1 MNGKIL
7 IVDDEERIRYVLSC
21 LLEEKGYRVE
31 TAADGRDAIETAAA
45 FDPDLI
51 LMDLEMP
58 EMGGLESFRELKNK
72 GYAGKVIILTA
83 YGTIPSAVE
92 AMKLGAYDY
101 LAKPFANDELL
112 IVIERAL
119 QQDKIERELAE
130 ARDRL
135 KERFSIEGII
145 TRNAG
150 MCRLLDV
157 IKRIGPMDSPVVITG
172 ESGTGKELFAN
183 AVHQHSLRKDGPFI
197 AVNCGALPQNIV
209 ESELFGYRKGAFT
222 GAVSNKS
229 GLVERADGGTLFLDE
244 VAEMGPDVQVKLL
257 RFAQSGEFIPVGG
270 TEVQRVDVRLIA
282 ASNRDLEAAIDDGRF
297 RSDLYYRLNVA
308 AIRIPPL
315 RERIEDLPLLVDH
328 FLRKYGT
335 KAGKD
340 GYRFSNETM
349 ELLQMHPWPGN
360 VRELENAVYSALV
373 MANSSPIGLEALPL
387 SITRK
392 QPGLPISTGGGTLH
406 EIVASHRE
414 AVERRMIVETLREC
428 RGNQSEAARR
438 LGIGRNTL
446 MRKMKSCRIESPR
459 ASNRED

>member
-7 IVDDEERIRYVLSC
+7 IVDDEQKIRYVLSC
-21 LLEEKGYRVE
+21 LLGEKGYSVE
-31 TAADGRDAIETAAA
+31 TADDGREAIKAAAA
-45 FDPDLI
+45 FNPDLI

-58 EMGGLESFRELKNK
+58 EMGGLESFREIKRR
-72 GYAGKVIILTA
+72 GFTGKTIILTA

-92 AMKLGAYDY
+92 AMKLGAFDY

-119 QQDKIERELAE
+119 QHDKIERELSE
-130 ARDRL
+130 ARSRL
-135 KERFSIEGII
+135 QERFSVEGII
-145 TRNAG
+145 TNNAG
-150 MCRLLDV
+150 MLRLLDV
-157 IKRIGPMDSPVVITG
+157 VRRIGPTDSPVVITG

-183 AVHQHSLRKDGPFI
+183 AVHQHSLRKGGPFV

-244 VAEMGPDVQVKLL
+244 VAEMGPEVQVKLL

-270 TEVQRVDVRLIA
+270 TELRRVDVRLVA
-282 ASNRDLEAAIDDGRF
+282 ASNRNLEEAIATGRF

-308 AIRIPPL
+308 AIRIPAL

-328 FLRKYGT
+328 FLRKYGP

-340 GYRFSNETM
+340 GYRFSNEAM
-349 ELLQMHPWPGN
+349 AALQLHPWPGN

-373 MANSSPIGLEALPL
+373 MANSSPVGPEALPVSIARELPTQSL
-387 SITRK
+387 SA
-392 QPGLPISTGGGTLH
+392 GGTLR
-406 EIVASHRE
+406 EIVASHQE
-414 AVERRMIVETLREC
+414 AVERRAIVEMLREC
-428 RGNQSEAARR
+428 GGNQSEAARR

-446 MRKMKSCRIESPR
+446 LRKMKRCRIEFR
-459 ASNRED
+459 RKR